1 MVGIIMKNIYLYI
14 IPFILINS
22 IIVETEIFAQNT
34 QSEVRVLDSMSVSIF
49 RAAGLEKLSKEE
61 IAVLD
66 NWLNEF
72 VMKMSQQAGT
82 DQKSGSNNLA
92 NLEGATIVADDGQFL
107 GIITKN
113 RVATNSIL
121 NSVGSYGSRVSRTSI
136 FNQVG
141 QYGSQ
146 VSRLSPFNRVA
157 SSPPRI
163 FVGNEFIAYLTVNT
177 TKQPRIDPNALIG
190 WLQSN

>member
-1 MVGIIMKNIYLYI
+1 M
-14 IPFILINS
+14 ILITIS
-22 IIVETEIFAQNT
+22 ALFLTDDLIYAQSSHSEIRII
-34 QSEVRVLDSMSVSIF
+34 DSMNASTF
-49 RAAGLEKLSKEE
+49 RAAGLEKLSEE
-61 IAVLD
+61 ELSVLD
-66 NWLNEF
+66 KWLNEF
-72 VMKMSQQAGT
+72 VLEQAQQAT
-82 DQKSGSNNLA
+82 QKHNSNIDSRISIFA
-92 NLEGATIVADDGQFL
+92 NLEGATIIADDGQFL

-113 RVATNSIL
+113 QVASNSIL

-163 FVGNEFIAYLTVNT
+163 YRGNEFIAYLTVNT